1 MTSTS
6 PRWLQDVQR
15 LLPIRSQ
22 FVLSGNIRDSFIS
35 PVGTGNALVP
45 LTRCLWESVRQ
56 QGFQFLLIFDPADG
70 LRVYP
75 DEPAA
80 RDLATRLFDLKLCDG
95 LQMISLESLSKLMR
109 KLSQEREARCALVVD
124 FASRLARQHEQ
135 LTEAEHRFFVAAEK
149 ISLQASPLVPQNTVG
164 KPVYNPVIWLLNRA
178 QDLPSWFTLD
188 SERVASVVIARPD
201 FETRRA
207 AAGLLAP
214 LFNGFASATPAARE
228 QFLRNFTEGTE
239 GMSLT
244 ALSDI
249 TELAD
254 RQQLDVTA
262 IDDAVRC
269 YKVGALDNPWR
280 KDYLRD
286 KIRSAQSFIE
296 ERVKGQKP
304 AVVKTLDILK
314 RSAMGLTGAH
324 ARSGAN
330 RPRGVL
336 FFAGPTGVGKT
347 ELAKTLTQ
355 LVFGDERAYLRF
367 DMSEFAEEHTSAR
380 LLGAP
385 PGYVGFDA
393 GGELT
398 NAVRQKPFSVVLF
411 DEIEKAHPRIL
422 DKFLQILEDGRLTDG
437 RGDTAYFSETILV
450 FTSNLGIFTED
461 QYGHRQQNVQ
471 PGDPYETVETKV
483 RNAISDYFKFRLS
496 RPELL
501 NRIGDNIVV
510 FNFIQ
515 AEVATQIFDG
525 MLRNVA
531 RRLHEE
537 LRLQL
542 SMPQA
547 VRDELLLRCTRD
559 LSNGGR
565 GIGNALE
572 SCLINPL
579 SRALFETDLENKQKL
594 IITGIQEQDKVISL
608 SVQAT

>member
-228 QFLRNFTEGTE
+228 QFLRSFTEGTE

-286 KIRSAQSFIE
+286 KIRSHRALS
-296 ERVKGQKP
+296 KNASK
-304 AVVKTLDILK
+304 
-314 RSAMGLTGAH
+314 
-324 ARSGAN
+324 ARS
-330 RPRGVL
+330 
-336 FFAGPTGVGKT
+336 
-347 ELAKTLTQ
+347 
-355 LVFGDERAYLRF
+355 
-367 DMSEFAEEHTSAR
+367 
-380 LLGAP
+380 LLS
-385 PGYVGFDA
+385 
-393 GGELT
+393 L
-398 NAVRQKPFSVVLF
+398 KLS
-411 DEIEKAHPRIL
+411 
-422 DKFLQILEDGRLTDG
+422 
-437 RGDTAYFSETILV
+437 
-450 FTSNLGIFTED
+450 IF
-461 QYGHRQQNVQ
+461 
-471 PGDPYETVETKV
+471 
-483 RNAISDYFKFRLS
+483 
-496 RPELL
+496 
-501 NRIGDNIVV
+501 
-510 FNFIQ
+510 
-515 AEVATQIFDG
+515 
-525 MLRNVA
+525 
-531 RRLHEE
+531 
-537 LRLQL
+537 
-542 SMPQA
+542 
-547 VRDELLLRCTRD
+547 
-559 LSNGGR
+559 
-565 GIGNALE
+565 
-572 SCLINPL
+572 
-579 SRALFETDLENKQKL
+579 
-594 IITGIQEQDKVISL
+594 
-608 SVQAT
+608 